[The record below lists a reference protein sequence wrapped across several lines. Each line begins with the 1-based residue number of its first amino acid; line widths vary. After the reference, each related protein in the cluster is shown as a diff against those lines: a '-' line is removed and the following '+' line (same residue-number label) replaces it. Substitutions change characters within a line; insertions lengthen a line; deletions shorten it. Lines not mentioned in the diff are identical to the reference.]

1 MHGFIY
7 SVGET
12 VVFYGVIFIVLVV
25 SATIC
30 EEIKN
35 YKYNKEEKK
44 RRKKTEANSETN
56 EKIKINWEEL
66 EEKNIQRVK
75 EKNKTVNTLTD
86 EEIEE
91 IENITEEN
99 GKIDKKDVEEVTE
112 YFFKHAL
119 YKNFC
124 IELKEY
130 ILKGKIERKII
141 DNEEWDESFFDINI
155 FFDNRCDDVARI
167 KRFLTQKGILKSVEE
182 IKRNEKYIFYTTE
195 NLHIILEIIY
205 IENKKVEK
213 IKIFLE
219 ENNISFEE
227 LYYSKLNKK
236 IYF

>member
-1 MHGFIY
+1 MELALLLLGLA
-7 SVGET
+7 
-12 VVFYGVIFIVLVV
+12 VFLVTPAGQITGGAILLLIVLIVNIINFFKPKKEK
-25 SATIC
+25 T
-30 EEIKN
+30 EIK
-35 YKYNKEEKK
+35 KK
-44 RRKKTEANSETN
+44 TN

-86 EEIEE
+86 EEIKE
-91 IENITEEN
+91 IENITEEK

-112 YFFKHAL
+112 QFCKHAI

-141 DNEEWDESFFDINI
+141 DDEEGNESFFDINI

-167 KRFLTQKGILKSVEE
+167 KRFLTQKGILKSIEE
-182 IKRNEKYIFYTTE
+182 IKRHEKYIFYTTE
-195 NLHIILEIIY
+195 NLHIILEKIY
-205 IENKKVEK
+205 IENKKAEK

-219 ENNISFEE
+219 ENNISFRE

>member
-1 MHGFIY
+1 MELALLLLGLA
-7 SVGET
+7 
-12 VVFYGVIFIVLVV
+12 VFLVTPAGQIIAGTIILIIIVIINIVNFFKPKK
-25 SATIC
+25 S
-30 EEIKN
+30 EIKN
-35 YKYNKEEKK
+35 K
-44 RRKKTEANSETN
+44 TN

-75 EKNKTVNTLTD
+75 EKNKTINTLTD
-86 EEIEE
+86 EEMKE
-91 IENITEEN
+91 IENTTEEK

-112 YFFKHAL
+112 YFCKYAI

-141 DNEEWDESFFDINI
+141 DDEEGNESFFDINI

-167 KRFLTQKGILKSVEE
+167 KRFLIQKEILKSVEE
-182 IKRNEKYIFYTTE
+182 TKKHEKYIFYTTE
-195 NLHIILEIIY
+195 NLYITLETIY
-205 IENKKVEK
+205 IENKKMEK